1 MSAHPSPFKSKGNLR
16 RILHAAKYSIQGFS
30 AALRH
35 EAAFRQELFLAA
47 ILTPAA
53 FWVGQS
59 TAQVMALIA
68 SLVCVLVVE
77 LLNSAIES
85 VADAV
90 SLEKN
95 TLIGR
100 AKDLG
105 SAAVML
111 CLLLAASL
119 WIVLLLNHWYP
130 VL

>member
-1 MSAHPSPFKSKGNLR
+1 MN
-16 RILHAAKYSIQGFS
+16 AARYSVQGLS

-35 EAAFRQELFLAA
+35 EAAFRQELFLAL

-59 TAQVMALIA
+59 SMQRLVLIA
-68 SLVCVLVVE
+68 SLVFVLVVE
-77 LLNSAIES
+77 LLNSAIEA

-90 SLEKN
+90 SLEEN
-95 TLIGR
+95 PLIGR

-105 SAAVML
+105 SAAVL
-111 CLLLAASL
+111 LSLLLAAGL
-119 WIVLLLNHWYP
+119 WLVMLLNHWHP